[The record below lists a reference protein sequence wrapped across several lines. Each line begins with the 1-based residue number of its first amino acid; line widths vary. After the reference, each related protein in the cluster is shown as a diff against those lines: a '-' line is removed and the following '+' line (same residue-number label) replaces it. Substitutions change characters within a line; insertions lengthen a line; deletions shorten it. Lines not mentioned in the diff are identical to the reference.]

1 MEEVATSAGR
11 EVLMEVNDTIL
22 LIVDN
27 PQGIF
32 DQQFRPNPIHLL
44 NISILIYLI

>member
-11 EVLMEVNDTIL
+11 EVSMKDDETIL
-22 LIVDN
+22 LIVGN

-32 DQQFRPNPIHLL
+32 DQQFRPHPIC
-44 NISILIYLI
+44 